1 MNKFILLAIASLL
14 LAIAQP
20 SLAAS
25 IPGWNL
31 SGIKTPDLVSLGM
44 TFVGIFLCFLEVI
57 LFQLGLDRS
66 RSKLMLVGCILAGFG
81 MIGQYFSN

>member
-1 MNKFILLAIASLL
+1 MNKFLPLAIASLL

-31 SGIKTPDLVSLGM
+31 LGIKTPDLVSLGM
-44 TFVGIFLCFLEVI
+44 TFICGYIP
-57 LFQLGLDRS
+57 
-66 RSKLMLVGCILAGFG
+66 M
-81 MIGQYFSN
+81 FS